1 MIIANSKNNIHC
13 RVYVL
18 FFVLI
23 HRINSHIANHIDI
36 AEWSDGKELLGK
48 NLCNN
53 VSSSYPNNIIVGL
66 DLVKKNCMHIFITA
80 VIIADQKTRS
90 ADSLILSLFFINQI
104 IYKVINNIGNKN
116 TNISAVIG
124 ITFSKKS

>member
-1 MIIANSKNNIHC
+1 MIANNKNNIHS

-36 AEWSDGKELLGK
+36 AEWSDGNELFGK

-66 DLVKKNCMHIFITA
+66 DFVKKNCMHTFITA

-90 ADSLILSLFFINQI
+90 ADSLILSLFLINQI
-104 IYKVINNIGNKN
+104 TYNVINKIGNKN
-116 TNISAVIG
+116 TKISAVIG